1 MSNDINSLSGIE
13 FEHLCQTLL
22 HKAGFKVETTKQSG
36 DGGIDL
42 IAKNQHPFVSGKYIV
57 QCKRY
62 SGSVGEPILR
72 DLYGVVMAERA
83 NKGILISTGH
93 FTMSAIRFAS
103 DKNLDLIDGERL
115 AELLYEHGLISDN
128 KPSKYNH
135 FTQHECFDTRKY
147 EFFISMINQN
157 LCTIEMG
164 RDFLFSFM
172 FEYMTGVGSSND
184 LNEMLHAGFT
194 DEYLQLFSWY
204 TGKYYKRGKEQLASL
219 LLYVKKYKGIA
230 QLLNF
235 DLFEYIQSRYTILT
249 NNCMIELTYH
259 RGGDYFRDGRPAF
272 DFCWLSA
279 LHESDESD
287 IPWWIEMRTG
297 VMANLMDENR
307 VVLSSQSYPFYE
319 LMNLL
324 SIFSYFKIQR
334 GVDLINRLLYS
345 KTPEFKEWIETRAVY
360 QGAINNLQIHLFNI
374 ISSID
379 HVEYFDTKS
388 TDESLIILNSYYEM
402 FITAHQEKIRGEISQ
417 IEELLVTLS

>member
-1 MSNDINSLSGIE
+1 MNNDINSLSGIE
-13 FEHLCQTLL
+13 FENLCQTLL
-22 HKAGFKVETTKQSG
+22 QKAGFNLETTKQSG

-42 IAKNQHPFVSGKYIV
+42 IAKNHHSFVSGKYIV

-83 NKGILISTGH
+83 NKGILITTGYFTIST
-93 FTMSAIRFAS
+93 IRFAS
-103 DKNLDLIDGERL
+103 DKNLELIDGERL

-128 KPSKYNH
+128 KPAKYNH

-147 EFFISMINQN
+147 DFYKSMINQN

-164 RDFLFSFM
+164 HDFLFSFM
-172 FEYMTGVGSSND
+172 FEYMTSVGSSND
-184 LNEMLHAGFT
+184 LNEMLHAGFA

-204 TGKYYKRGKEQLASL
+204 TGKYYKRGKEQLENL
-219 LLYVKKYKGIA
+219 PLYVRKYKGTA

-249 NNCMIELTYH
+249 KKCEIQLTYH
-259 RGGDYFRDGRPAF
+259 REGNFNRDGSKYYSPC
-272 DFCWLSA
+272 DLSR
-279 LHESDESD
+279 LHESDL
-287 IPWWIEMRTG
+287 PWYVEMRPEI
-297 VMANLMDENR
+297 MANLMDVNR
-307 VVLSSQSYPFYE
+307 VSLRSQEYSFYE

-334 GVDLINRLLYS
+334 GVDLINKLLYGEM
-345 KTPEFKEWIETRAVY
+345 PEFKEWIESKAVY
-360 QGAINNLQIHLFNI
+360 QDAINNLQIHYFKI
-374 ISSID
+374 I
-379 HVEYFDTKS
+379 DTLYGGECFGTES

-402 FITAHQEKIRGEISQ
+402 FVTAHQEKIRGEISQ
-417 IEELLVTLS
+417 IEELLMALS